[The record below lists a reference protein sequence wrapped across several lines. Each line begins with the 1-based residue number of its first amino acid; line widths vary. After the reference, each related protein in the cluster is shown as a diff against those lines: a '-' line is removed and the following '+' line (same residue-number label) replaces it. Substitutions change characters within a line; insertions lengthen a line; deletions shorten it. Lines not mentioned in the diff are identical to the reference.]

1 MKTLTVFFALSLSLS
16 SFASGLDTFRNV
28 MDQKEVEELTTKL
41 AEKGFALTTVTDRY
55 AASGVR
61 PRCIC
66 ESFEVTFTKYSGV
79 ANKIEK
85 YGISVTGFGSNQQIK
100 IDKIK

>member
-1 MKTLTVFFALSLSLS
+1 MKTITLLFALSLSLS
-16 SFASGLDTFRNV
+16 SFAAGIDTVRNV
-28 MDQKEVEELTTKL
+28 LDQKEVLDLEAKL
-41 AEKGFALTTVTDRY
+41 AEKGFSLTTVTDRY
-55 AASGVR
+55 AQSGVR

-66 ESFEVTFTKYSGV
+66 ESFELSFSKYSGV

-85 YGISVTGFGSNQQIK
+85 YGISITGFGANQKVK